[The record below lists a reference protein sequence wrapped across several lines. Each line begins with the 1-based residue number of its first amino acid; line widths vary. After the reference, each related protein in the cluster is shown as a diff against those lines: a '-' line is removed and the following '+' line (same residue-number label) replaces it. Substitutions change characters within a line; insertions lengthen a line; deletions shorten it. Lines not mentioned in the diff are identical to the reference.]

1 MSFDFRAWLTQGI
14 SELPEKELRKLYS
27 QTLHAV
33 RRRQQRMARS
43 RLAGTAQ
50 GQQAARFETFD
61 LRDLGSRDLIE
72 KELMNLQD
80 FMGTKTTSVRGLYEI
95 RRNTLE
101 ELHTNHYTF
110 VNAGNLDKFGAF
122 MEEWRKQHPSKKEG
136 SPTPAELRPIM
147 RMMKELT
154 PEEIKA
160 QFDDFEKNLDP
171 NAARKPRKK

>member
-14 SELPEKELRKLYS
+14 SELPERELRKLYS

-50 GQQAARFETFD
+50 GQQAVRFETFD

-72 KELMNLQD
+72 KELMNLKD

-101 ELHTNHYTF
+101 ELHKNHYTF

-122 MEEWRKQHPSKKEG
+122 MEEWRKRHPSKNEG
-136 SPTPAELRPIM
+136 SPTPAELQPIM
-147 RMMKELT
+147 RRLRDLNPAEVR
-154 PEEIKA
+154 A
-160 QFDDFEKNLDP
+160 QFDEFTITTNLTEP
-171 NAARKPRKK
+171 RKPRKK

>member
-14 SELPEKELRKLYS
+14 SELPERELRKLYS

-50 GQQAARFETFD
+50 GQQAVRFETYD
-61 LRDLGSRDLIE
+61 LRDLDSRDLIE

-101 ELHTNHYTF
+101 ELHKNHYTF

-122 MEEWRKQHPSKKEG
+122 MEEWRKQHPSKNEG

-147 RMMKELT
+147 RMMRDLNPAKVR
-154 PEEIKA
+154 A
-160 QFDDFEKNLDP
+160 QFDEFEKNLDP